1 MCKLV
6 LVVVAL
12 LSLGRMFVLIN
23 AAFASDSTDVP
34 RITVDKLDTELF
46 TFDSFNYEIPR
57 TNNVCYEIY
66 LNMYMWFV
74 NYCKYNTI
82 KR

>member
-1 MCKLV
+1 MCALV

-23 AAFASDSTDVP
+23 VAFASDSTDVSQ
-34 RITVDKLDTELF
+34 ITVDKLDTELF

-57 TNNVCYEIY
+57 INSVCYEIY
-66 LNMYMWFV
+66 LNIHV
-74 NYCKYNTI
+74 V
-82 KR
+82 RLSL